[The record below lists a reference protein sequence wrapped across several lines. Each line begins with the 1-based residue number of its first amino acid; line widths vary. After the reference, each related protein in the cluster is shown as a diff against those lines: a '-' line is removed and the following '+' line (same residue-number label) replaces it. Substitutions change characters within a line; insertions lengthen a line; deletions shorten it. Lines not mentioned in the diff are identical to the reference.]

1 MRDGVAIYDFHDA
14 DEAKLA
20 RDALDD
26 AGFEAWLEEGEPF
39 GEGLRRHVLVVPY
52 EEAEAA
58 RTALTEP
65 LPELPE
71 DDLDAPGSERRS
83 IWVPAVAALVLI
95 GVVVA
100 SVDAFLWPWILL
112 TALVGFLVWRAAG
125 PRRP

>member
-1 MRDGVAIYDFHDA
+1 MRERVAIYDFYDA
-14 DEAKLA
+14 DEARLA

-26 AGFEAWLEEGEPF
+26 AGFQAWLEKSEPF
-39 GEGLRRHVLVVPY
+39 ADGTPRHRLLVPV
-52 EEAEAA
+52 EDAERA
-58 RTALTEP
+58 RAALTEP

-71 DDLDAPGSERRS
+71 DDLDPSDSGRRS
-83 IWVPAVAALVLI
+83 IWVPAVAAIVLV

-112 TALVGFLVWRAAG
+112 AALIGFLVWRAVG

>member
-1 MRDGVAIYDFHDA
+1 MTQRVAIYDFYDA
-14 DEAKLA
+14 DEARLA

-26 AGFEAWLEEGEPF
+26 AGFQAWLEKGEPF
-39 GEGLRRHVLVVPY
+39 PGGTARHVLLVR
-52 EEAEAA
+52 AEDAA
-58 RTALTEP
+58 RARAALTEP

-71 DDLDAPGSERRS
+71 DDLDASDRRS